1 MSSEAFADNVPLT
14 EAEIQAAAAK
24 ELRQNLHYVD
34 DELRE
39 NWRLAYGYY
48 RGEYPKRA
56 AAYTSDA
63 VSTDVSDVIEWML
76 PAIIKPLVESPDVVR
91 FDAVNP
97 EDEDQ
102 ADLESDYVHHT
113 LMKKCGG
120 FTKLYVHIKDAL
132 LLKVGVFCTYW
143 DEGIRNQLEEYQNLQ
158 EVEVADLLSPADGSE
173 VRLVAS
179 DSREE
184 PLPDPLSGLPVPG
197 QTRTLYDVTVR
208 RFTPNGRPVVENC
221 VPEAFQVPFGH
232 DRQAWTCQRQPLC
245 PCHSF

>member
-1 MSSEAFADNVPLT
+1 MSSEAFADGKALT

-97 EDEDQ
+97 EDDEQ

-158 EVEVADLLSPADGSE
+158 EVEVADLLSPAD
-173 VRLVAS
+173 VAGPTVGTACARA
-179 DSREE
+179 DANALRRYRA
-184 PLPDPLSGLPVPG
+184 PLHAERAPGGGELRTGGVPG
-197 QTRTLYDVTVR
+197 ALR
-208 RFTPNGRPVVENC
+208 
-221 VPEAFQVPFGH
+221 A
-232 DRQAWTCQRQPLC
+232 
-245 PCHSF
+245 